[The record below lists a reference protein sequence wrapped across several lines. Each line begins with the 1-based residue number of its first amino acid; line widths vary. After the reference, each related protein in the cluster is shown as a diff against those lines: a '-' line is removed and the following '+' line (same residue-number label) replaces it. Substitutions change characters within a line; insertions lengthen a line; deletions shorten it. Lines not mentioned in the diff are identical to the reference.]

1 MPTTTFTLL
10 TADDSKTVTG
20 SWILEYTISC
30 NTNLVISSLG
40 ELNYTVKPIA
50 GSSRP
55 MFDAMRNTIERWIST
70 VLKTAIADMHTS
82 SIMDNLELT
91 NGRYIKIDASV
102 IKQGARLPL
111 VIEVMEMIEDDTK
124 VPYGKP
130 LGNGNPVF
138 SSINGKVFKTT
149 KEFDSMLTTIALK
162 TADLTYTN
170 TDVTVWRKDVRQSI
184 EIPVDIKY
192 AMTNRTPYS
201 FYYIDNDKQD
211 INLKDV
217 LLNVKRISD
226 TECAIELSD
235 GVWGSFNFEAM
246 QLFIDAFKKDK
257 QNSYTS
263 ISPRQLFILSM
274 GRTPTDAEYELMI
287 HYLMQ
292 NRTSDI
298 VADRASKMLDDIVA
312 KHGDKVFVEY
322 NDKEPDNLFSHVK
335 YINVRGLGCDWKLI
349 PKGNVSNAVTVGRQ
363 AVVTKIY
370 TGNGR
375 YSDSI
380 CIDNTNNN
388 SPLGD
393 QIATRILAT
402 MNDEYMV
409 SRIHTVASI
418 YSHHKGKRDYKIDQ
432 MIASNLG
439 EEE

>member
-1 MPTTTFTLL
+1 MPKVTFTLL
-10 TADDSKTVTG
+10 SPDDSRTVTG
-20 SWILEYTISC
+20 EWVLEYNVSC
-30 NTNLVISSLG
+30 NSYPITSLHD
-40 ELNYTVKPIA
+40 NSYTIKPIA
-50 GSSRP
+50 GSNRP
-55 MFDAMRNTIERWIST
+55 MFDAMRNNIEKWVST
-70 VLKTAIADMHTS
+70 VLKTTIGEMHTA
-82 SIMDNLELT
+82 SIIENINLT
-91 NGRYIKIDASV
+91 NGRYIKIDGSV
-102 IKQGARLPL
+102 INGDARLPL
-111 VIEVMEMIEDDTK
+111 IIEVMEMVEDGTQ
-124 VPYGKP
+124 VPLSKP

-138 SSINGKVFKTT
+138 TSINGKVFETT
-149 KEFDSMLTTIALK
+149 KSFDSMLTTIVLK

-170 TDVTVWRKDVRQSI
+170 TDVQVWRRDVRQSM

-192 AMTNRTPYS
+192 AITNRTPYS

-211 INLKDV
+211 INLKEV

-298 VADRASKMLDDIVA
+298 VADRASKMLDDIVS

-322 NDKEPDNLFSHVK
+322 NEREPDNLFSHVEH
-335 YINVRGLGCDWKLI
+335 ISVRGIGCDWKLI
-349 PKGNVSNAVTVGRQ
+349 PKGNISNAVTVGRQ
-363 AVVTKIY
+363 AVVTKIH

-375 YSDSI
+375 YSESI

-402 MNDEYMV
+402 MNDEFMV
-409 SRIHTVASI
+409 SRIHTVSSI
-418 YSHHKGKRDYKIDQ
+418 YDSHKGKRDSKIDAK
-432 MIASNLG
+432 ISSDFG